1 MKRDPYSVLGL
12 TAKASDDEIKKAYR
26 SLAKKLHPDL
36 NPGNKSAEA
45 KFKEINS
52 AYELIGMPEDRAKFD
67 RGEIE
72 QAEAAAAQR
81 DRGPYYHQTQQG
93 GGRYSQQFEGM
104 DEDIFSSLFGKM
116 GGQGSAGFRGS
127 PDRPG
132 QDVIYQMEIP
142 FRDAVLGTEQEVTL
156 AGGKRLSVKI
166 PAGVSTG
173 AKLRFGGY
181 GLPGTGKGPAGDAFV
196 EISVKASDTFKRIG
210 NDLEMALPISFSE
223 AILGGE
229 VKTPTLDGSVLLKIP
244 SGVSTG
250 ARLRIKGKG
259 VPMPGGARG
268 DQFVLLKIMVPKG
281 VDSDFTRSV
290 EEWSKRETFDPRE
303 GWAGF
308 SEVKR

>member
-1 MKRDPYSVLGL
+1 MKHDPYSVLGV

-36 NPGNKSAEA
+36 NPGNKAAEA
-45 KFKEINS
+45 KFKEINA

-67 RGEIE
+67 RGEVE
-72 QAEAAAAQR
+72 EAQAHAQR
-81 DRGPYYHQTQQG
+81 ERGPYYHQTQQP

-104 DEDIFSSLFGKM
+104 DDDIFSSLFGKM

-132 QDVIYQMEIP
+132 QDVIYKMEIA
-142 FRDAVLGTEQEVTL
+142 FRDAVLGTEQEITL

-166 PAGVSTG
+166 PAGVSSG

-196 EISVKASDTFKRIG
+196 EISVKVSENFKRVG
-210 NDLEMALPISFSE
+210 NDLEMELPISFSE

-229 VKTPTLDGSVLLKIP
+229 VKTPTLEGSVLLRIP
-244 SGVSTG
+244 AGVSTG

-259 VPMPGGARG
+259 VPIPGGTRG
-268 DQFVLLKIMVPKG
+268 DQFVVLKIMIPKTI
-281 VDSDFTRSV
+281 DSELTRSL
-290 EEWSKRETFDPRE
+290 EEWTKREAFDARE
-303 GWAGF
+303 GWNGF
-308 SEVKR
+308 SEVRR